1 MHMAVKARK
10 WTRADLER
18 LPDDGKKYEVIR
30 GELFV
35 TPPPAADHE
44 SIVEALA
51 RRIAPYV
58 WAHEI
63 GQVRFPRSV
72 FVFETSEAE
81 PDMMVLPPGRVTS
94 WEGMPTP
101 LLVIEVSS
109 DSTARRDR
117 VAKRS
122 YYMDAGVSEY
132 WIVDGAQRVVTVI
145 KPGDADQVV
154 SSELQWKP
162 AGVTE
167 ALRIELSA
175 LFEEALG

>member
-18 LPDDGKKYEVIR
+18 LPDDGNKYEVIR

-44 SIVEALA
+44 SIVEGFA
-51 RRIAPYV
+51 RRVQPYV
-58 WAHEI
+58 WAHAL

-72 FVFETSEAE
+72 FVFEKSEAE

-94 WEGMPTP
+94 WERMPTP

-109 DSTARRDR
+109 ESTVRRDR
-117 VAKRS
+117 VAKRT
-122 YYMDAGVSEY
+122 YYTDAGVGEY
-132 WIVDGAQRVVTVI
+132 WIVDGTQRIVTVV
-145 KPGDADQVV
+145 KPNEPDEVV
-154 SSELQWKP
+154 SSELRWIP
-162 AGVTE
+162 SGATE
-167 ALRIELSA
+167 ALRIDLVA